1 MRARGAA
8 AGSSRCYTITCGRD
22 GGEPRHP
29 RSPALPSR
37 EHRHPRSRA
46 IALPR
51 RAPASPDPG
60 CSLAGGVGGWG
71 ARGNRLCRSASVSL
85 PGGHRH
91 PRLSPS
97 RGASI
102 PGYHPHRGAP
112 HPRPPG
118 YCPPGAPASPA
129 ITLTG
134 GGAPHSRSSAI
145 ALPGRRHPRLPPRW
159 GAPAIPSPR
168 GTGSAGPR
176 LSPPPPSGGAVG
188 GGGTTTPASP
198 VPGYPLL
205 GEGGGAPAFPVPGC
219 PSPRVAP
226 VPATP
231 LPRSRPGQRRT
242 WGAGAGAGLGGGS
255 SGTGA
260 RRLADERRS
269 CWGCPGRPLIAGA
282 EPALGFLE
290 LRGFL

>member
-188 GGGTTTPASP
+188 GGGDDDTGIPGPGLSP
-198 VPGYPLL
+198 P
-205 GEGGGAPAFPVPGC
+205 GGGGGGTGIPGARLSLPAGRTGSRHPPPEVPSRAAPYLGRGC
-219 PSPRVAP
+219 RG
-226 VPATP
+226 
-231 LPRSRPGQRRT
+231 RSRRRQ
-242 WGAGAGAGLGGGS
+242 
-255 SGTGA
+255 
-260 RRLADERRS
+260 
-269 CWGCPGRPLIAGA
+269 
-282 EPALGFLE
+282 
-290 LRGFL
+290 

>member
-60 CSLAGGVGGWG
+60 CSLAGGVG
-71 ARGNRLCRSASVSL
+71 RGVRGETGSA
-85 PGGHRH
+85 G
-91 PRLSPS
+91 PRLSHSP
-97 RGASI
+97 GGTGI
-102 PGYHPHRGAP
+102 PGYH
-112 HPRPPG
+112 
-118 YCPPGAPASPA
+118 PPGAPASPA

-134 GGAPHSRSSAI
+134 GHRTPGPPAI
-145 ALPGRRHPRLPPRW
+145 VLPGRRHPRLSPSPGGGHRTPAPRLLRSRGAGIPGYHPAGEHRLFPRH
-159 GAPAIPSPR
+159 GAPAPLAP
-168 GTGSAGPR
+168 GCLPPHPPAGR
-176 LSPPPPSGGAVG
+176 L

-255 SGTGA
+255 GTGA

>member
-134 GGAPHSRSSAI
+134 GGHRTPA
-145 ALPGRRHPRLPPRW
+145 PRLLRSRGAGIPGYHPAGEHRLFPRH
-159 GAPAIPSPR
+159 GAPAPLAP
-168 GTGSAGPR
+168 GCLPPHPPAGR
-176 LSPPPPSGGAVG
+176 L

>member
-134 GGAPHSRSSAI
+134 GGGT
-145 ALPGRRHPRLPPRW
+145 ALPLLGYCAPGAPASPATTPLGSTGYSLATGHRLRWPPAVSPPTLRRGGWGGGRRHRHPRSR
-159 GAPAIPSPR
+159 AIPSWGRGGGHRHSRCPAVPPR
-168 GTGSAGPR
+168 GSHR
-176 LSPPPPSGGAVG
+176 FPPPPSRG
-188 GGGTTTPASP
+188 P
-198 VPGYPLL
+198 VPGSAVP
-205 GEGGGAPAFPVPGC
+205 GARVPGPVSAAAVVGPVRGGWRTSGGA
-219 PSPRVAP
+219 
-226 VPATP
+226 
-231 LPRSRPGQRRT
+231 
-242 WGAGAGAGLGGGS
+242 AGAARGGL
-255 SGTGA
+255 
-260 RRLADERRS
+260 L
-269 CWGCPGRPLIAGA
+269 
-282 EPALGFLE
+282 
-290 LRGFL
+290 